1 MSEFKFVKSVF
12 VGKRFS
18 LESVFPENQF
28 FLMKITE
35 VKEFLDGTYTDKIT
49 GLSFELVE
57 LKNFNRL
64 KVKVDG
70 MKKAFITNEEL
81 EKIREAGEQVM
92 VRLKNPTIMVYVNT
106 KSAALEDSIKADGI
120 ERITLE

>member
-1 MSEFKFVKSVF
+1 
-12 VGKRFS
+12 
-18 LESVFPENQF
+18 
-28 FLMKITE
+28 
-35 VKEFLDGTYTDKIT
+35 
-49 GLSFELVE
+49 
-57 LKNFNRL
+57 
-64 KVKVDG
+64 

-106 KSAALEDSIKADGI
+106 KSATLEDSIKADGI